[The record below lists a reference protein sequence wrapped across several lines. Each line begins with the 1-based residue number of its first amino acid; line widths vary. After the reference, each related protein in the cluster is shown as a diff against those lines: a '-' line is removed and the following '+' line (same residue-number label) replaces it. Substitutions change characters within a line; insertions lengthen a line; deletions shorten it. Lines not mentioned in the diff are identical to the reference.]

1 MTYECS
7 LSLSL
12 SLRPRMPLLRLAFL
26 YPALRHRPP
35 SLTILRHRHGTA
47 VEPPAQLNADPP
59 PVPPP
64 PPPLPKIGSDGE
76 SKGRLSRSFL
86 DGSVAGGKELRGS
99 VTEALLETTTGG
111 VQQACK
117 TIDGAAADSTTTTT
131 TAETSG
137 DGNSDDTTLSSPSTS
152 SPSSSSSSSSSTFAP
167 REYVHHFDTYSS
179 VQQLEAGG
187 YRRGQSVAIMKGIRA
202 LLDKNMAAARENLVS
217 KSDIENETYL
227 FQAACSELR
236 NEMQNAKKAQMDQ
249 LRSERTR
256 IQTEFDLLNQAF
268 LAEMMTLK
276 DELNGMFNDRKMVTR
291 AEQRAMENK
300 VCGRR
305 RWEPWQWILIHRR
318 ADSRVELQDHHPDTV
333 GTEERD

>member
-1 MTYECS
+1 M
-7 LSLSL
+7 
-12 SLRPRMPLLRLAFL
+12 
-26 YPALRHRPP
+26 
-35 SLTILRHRHGTA
+35 
-47 VEPPAQLNADPP
+47 EPPAQLNADPP

-64 PPPLPKIGSDGE
+64 PPPPLPRISSDGE

-86 DGSVAGGKELRGS
+86 DGNVAGGGGLRGS
-99 VTEALLETTTGG
+99 VTEALLETTAGG
-111 VQQACK
+111 VQQAGK
-117 TIDGAAADSTTTTT
+117 TTDGAAAGSTTTTAAT
-131 TAETSG
+131 ATATATAPATAETSG
-137 DGNSDDTTLSSPSTS
+137 DVNSDGTTLSSPTPPPGPSS
-152 SPSSSSSSSSSTFAP
+152 SPSPSSTFAP

-202 LLDKNMAAARENLVS
+202 LLDKNMTAARENLVS

-256 IQTEFDLLNQAF
+256 IHTEFDLLNQAF

-276 DELNGMFNDRKMVTR
+276 DELNGMFNDRKMVSR
-291 AEQRAMENK
+291 AEHRAMENK
-300 VCGRR
+300 VCGQG
-305 RWEPWQWILIHRR
+305 WAAAAAAVAAMAVDTDPWAGRFK
-318 ADSRVELQDHHPDTV
+318 S
-333 GTEERD
+333 